1 MGTKKTYILSF
12 SLLTLLLAGHI
23 LGASKLVLLA
33 IVLICGS
40 ILVCKSFTSTSLLF
54 FFFPFSYIFAYNQ
67 YSLCIFMA
75 VAYILRSVSKGRIYI
90 KAFYTLLLLT
100 YCFLFANYDIG
111 NVKLGTMISPI
122 LISLVIFVC
131 EETEQSDYL
140 TMINFFK
147 NGFII
152 SAIVGLFK
160 EQIPSI
166 GRLFD
171 VDFVNDSNVIESNV
185 VQRYFGLTYDPN
197 FFTVINCVL
206 IAIILFTTKRF
217 TLKELIQLLFLL
229 IIGFMTFSKSYLLLV
244 VIIVGVYVIKR
255 SQYVGRNILLLFG
268 AVITFLLIENLTDL
282 NLISI
287 SFGRLESTADTG
299 DLTTGR
305 LELWIE
311 YIIHIFKDPYILC
324 FGEGFNSLALNVKA
338 AHNSYIDFAYRF
350 GVIGSILWLVYFVM
364 SYRTVYKK
372 QKGKSKLATNM
383 PFLICLIGFMFLSA
397 FTFQQLWC
405 CFCLSFFAMYIPEEE
420 KKCLN

>member
-197 FFTVINCVL
+197 FFTVINCIL

-383 PFLICLIGFMFLSA
+383 PLLICLIGFMFLSA

>member
-1 MGTKKTYILSF
+1 METKKSYILSF
-12 SLLTLLLAGHI
+12 SLLALLLAGHI
-23 LGASKLVLLA
+23 FGISKLVLVA
-33 IVLICGS
+33 VALICGS
-40 ILVCKSFTSTSLLF
+40 ILVCKTFTSTSLMF

-100 YCFLFANYDIG
+100 YCFFFANYDIG

-147 NGFII
+147 DGFII
-152 SAIVGLFK
+152 SAIVGFFK
-160 EQIPSI
+160 DQIPSI

-171 VDFVNDSNVIESNV
+171 VDFVNDSSAVDPNVI
-185 VQRYFGLTYDPN
+185 QRYFGLTYDPN
-197 FFTVINCVL
+197 FFTVINCIL
-206 IAIILFTTKRF
+206 IAILLFTTKRF

-229 IIGFMTFSKSYLLLV
+229 ITGLMTFSKSYLLLI
-244 VIIVGVYVIKR
+244 VIIVGVYILKR
-255 SQYVGRNILLLFG
+255 SRYVGRNILLLSG
-268 AVITFLLIENLTDL
+268 AVIAFVLIENLTQLD
-282 NLISI
+282 LISVSVSRI
-287 SFGRLESTADTG
+287 ESSADSG

-305 LELWIE
+305 LELWKE
-311 YIIHIFKDPYILC
+311 YIIHIFKDPYVLC
-324 FGEGFNSLALNVKA
+324 FGEGFNALALNVKA

-350 GVIGSILWLVYFVM
+350 GAIGSVLWLIYFVM

>member
-1 MGTKKTYILSF
+1 
-12 SLLTLLLAGHI
+12 
-23 LGASKLVLLA
+23 
-33 IVLICGS
+33 
-40 ILVCKSFTSTSLLF
+40 
-54 FFFPFSYIFAYNQ
+54 
-67 YSLCIFMA
+67 MA

-100 YCFLFANYDIG
+100 YCFFFANYDIG

-147 NGFII
+147 DGFII
-152 SAIVGLFK
+152 SAIVGFFK
-160 EQIPSI
+160 DQIPSI

-171 VDFVNDSNVIESNV
+171 VDFVNDSSAVDPNVI
-185 VQRYFGLTYDPN
+185 QRYFGLTYDPN
-197 FFTVINCVL
+197 FFTVINCIL
-206 IAIILFTTKRF
+206 IAILLFTTKRF

-229 IIGFMTFSKSYLLLV
+229 ITGLMTFSKSYLLLI
-244 VIIVGVYVIKR
+244 VIIVGVYILKR
-255 SQYVGRNILLLFG
+255 SRYVGRNILLLSG
-268 AVITFLLIENLTDL
+268 AVIAFVLIENLTQLD
-282 NLISI
+282 LISVSVSRI
-287 SFGRLESTADTG
+287 ESSADSG

-305 LELWIE
+305 LELWKE
-311 YIIHIFKDPYILC
+311 YIIHIFKDPYVLC
-324 FGEGFNSLALNVKA
+324 FGEGFNALALNVKA

-350 GVIGSILWLVYFVM
+350 GAIGSVLWLIYFVM